1 LAIVAA
7 AFIIVLARQRLL
19 DVSKHE
25 PDPLAAITEAEQR
38 QPAK

>member
-1 LAIVAA
+1 LLLRGRDKVR
-7 AFIIVLARQRLL
+7 RQRLL